1 MHRFSMAMALGG
13 ALVLST
19 MAPGSV
25 LAQGYGAMPAGSY
38 QQSCTN
44 VRVRGTT
51 LTASCTNNG
60 GQRVRSS
67 LNVNSCTGADI
78 GNVNGQLTCVRS
90 GNYYGRGR
98 GRFGTGRAGRYGQ
111 GSNGALPPGSY
122 QQSCSNASM
131 NGSTLTANCR
141 NNRGAM
147 VTSYLDVSQCRASDD
162 IGNLNGQLR
171 CIFRP

>member
-1 MHRFSMAMALGG
+1 MHRISTAIALGG
-13 ALVLST
+13 ALVLTT

-25 LAQGYGAMPAGSY
+25 LAQGYGNMPAGSY

-44 VRVRGTT
+44 VRVRGGT
-51 LTASCTNNG
+51 LVASCTNNG

-67 LNVNSCTGADI
+67 LIINSCTGADI
-78 GNVNGQLTCVRS
+78 GNVNGQLTCVRT

-98 GRFGTGRAGRYGQ
+98 GRHGAGQAGRYRQ
-111 GSNGALPPGSY
+111 GALPSGSY

-131 NGSTLTANCR
+131 NGSTLTASCS
-141 NNRGAM
+141 NNSGNA
-147 VTSYLDVSQCRASDD
+147 VTSYLDVSQCRANDD
-162 IGNLNGQLR
+162 IGNVNGQLR